1 VAARCG
7 VALSTSF
14 RWRHRHLAAAKTVQP
29 AVLQGIVEAD
39 ARFKGVGTNNLNV
52 YLGWRRLMTGSAQ
65 TLTAQAYRMA
75 AVA

>member
-1 VAARCG
+1 M
-7 VALSTSF
+7 STSF

-39 ARFKGVGTNNLNV
+39 ARFKGVATKNLNV
-52 YLGWRRLMTGSAQ
+52 YLGWRRLMT
-65 TLTAQAYRMA
+65 AQAYRMA